1 MARPHHQA
9 RHRALGA
16 STLLAFG
23 LLALVAVLLTAS
35 AAVAGTITGT
45 AKADVL
51 KGTARADQISG
62 LAGNDRIDA
71 SGGGR
76 DSVSCGA
83 GFDRVVADS
92 RDSVSRNCESVRRTD
107 VLLSDVGDESHQ
119 HGPTAGHLPPTSSNV
134 EVVGRLKLTN
144 AADDVSDVSAT
155 QAPNGRWY
163 AYLGDWGA
171 KCSTGGVNVVDVTN
185 PAAPVKVRFINSSGS
200 GYITEGVQA
209 LHIDTTAYSG
219 DILVVSNEWCRAM
232 PNPKQMPG
240 GISIW
245 DINDPTAPKLLV
257 EAFGDFDL
265 HGTRANESHS
275 AIAWDAGPKAYVAA
289 IDNEELK
296 DVDLFEI
303 TDPRNPVLLS
313 ETNLPGVRVNAYGNE
328 KTSHDFDVLRFP
340 DGTWHLMVSDWDA
353 GWIDVNVTSPAT
365 PVIVGDFDYAACD
378 QVVTTACPPE
388 GNAHQGEWN
397 SDGSVFIGTDEDSS
411 PFRLPIEVKDGP
423 LAGQVFAAGEFSFT
437 KPVDT
442 FPDGKINGPTVYG
455 GYGCPDDAAEVPS
468 AASAFPSLGADEEAM
483 IVFQRGP
490 VGDPNH
496 AAHDACFFSE
506 KIALGESK
514 GYDVV
519 LVANHHQGAGGGEFP
534 DAFVCGSQGSPV
546 AGTAAGLCV
555 GHRFMHLAFG
565 TAPDFTFPYPSPAP
579 LEPTPGTLGP
589 RIEAES
595 DFDGWGYARLL
606 DTSAPSAPNEVGQF
620 YLPEQTS
627 LDFVSGFGDLT
638 VHEVEVPRGDLDEGG
653 PAPDDDKLAYFSWY
667 SGGFRVIDFTDPS
680 SPQEVGRYIDA
691 KGNDLW
697 GVALAKDQ
705 NGDRIVLASDRDFGL
720 FIFRYTGPMP

>member
-1 MARPHHQA
+1 MARPHQWA
-9 RHRALGA
+9 AGRRRAGR
-16 STLLAFG
+16 LLV
-23 LLALVAVLLTAS
+23 LALMAFVAVLLTSSVGNAR
-35 AAVAGTITGT
+35 TIRGT
-45 AKADVL
+45 AKADVI
-51 KGTARADQISG
+51 KGTAKADRIFAK
-62 LAGNDRIDA
+62 AGNDRIRV

-76 DSVSCGA
+76 DRVSCGA

-92 RDSVSRNCESVRRTD
+92 RDSVARNCESVRRTG
-107 VLLSDVGDESHQ
+107 VLLSDFGDEAQ
-119 HGPTAGHLPPTSSNV
+119 HGPTSGHLPATSANV
-134 EVVGRLKLTN
+134 DVVGKLRLTN
-144 AADDVSDVSAT
+144 FADDVSDVSAT

-163 AYLGDWGA
+163 AYVGDWGA
-171 KCSTGGVNVVDVTN
+171 KCSTGGVNVVDITN
-185 PAAPVKVRFINSSGS
+185 PANPVKVRFINSSGS

-209 LHIDTTAYSG
+209 LHIDTTAPYSG
-219 DILVVSNEWCRAM
+219 DILVVSNEWCRTL

-265 HGTRANESHS
+265 HGSRANESHS

-289 IDNEELK
+289 IDNEELL
-296 DVDLFEI
+296 DVDFFEI
-303 TDPRNPVLLS
+303 TNPRSPVKLS
-313 ETNLPGVRVNAYGNE
+313 ETNLPGVNVDAYGNE

-353 GWIDVNVTSPAT
+353 GWVDVNVTNPAT
-365 PVIVGDFDYAACD
+365 PVIVGESDYADCD

-397 SDGSVFIGTDEDSS
+397 SDASLFIGTDEDSS
-411 PFRLPIEVKDGP
+411 PFRLPIQVQDGP
-423 LAGQVFAAGEFSFT
+423 LAGQVFPAGEFSFT
-437 KPVDT
+437 KLVDS
-442 FPDGKINGPTVYG
+442 FPDGKINGPTVFG

-490 VGDPNH
+490 VEDPNH

-506 KIALGESK
+506 KIAMGESK

-519 LVANHHQGAGGGEFP
+519 IVANHHQGSGAGEFP

-565 TAPDFTFPYPSPAP
+565 KAPDYTFPYPTPAP

-595 DFDGWGYARLL
+595 EFDGWGYARLL
-606 DTSAPSAPNEVGQF
+606 DASENEIGQF
-620 YLPEQTS
+620 WLPEQT
-627 LDFVSGFGDLT
+627 DQTKVSGFGDLT
-638 VHEVEVPRGDLDEGG
+638 VHEVEVPRNDPDEGG
-653 PAPDDDKLAYFSWY
+653 TNADTDKLAYFSWY
-667 SGGFRVIDFTDPS
+667 SGGFRVIDITNPS
-680 SPQEVGRYIDA
+680 SPTQVGAFIDTG
-691 KGNDLW
+691 GNDFW
-697 GVALAKDQ
+697 GVALAEDASG
-705 NGDRIVLASDRDFGL
+705 NRIVLGSDRDFGL
-720 FIFRYTGPMP
+720 YIFRYTGLIPTP